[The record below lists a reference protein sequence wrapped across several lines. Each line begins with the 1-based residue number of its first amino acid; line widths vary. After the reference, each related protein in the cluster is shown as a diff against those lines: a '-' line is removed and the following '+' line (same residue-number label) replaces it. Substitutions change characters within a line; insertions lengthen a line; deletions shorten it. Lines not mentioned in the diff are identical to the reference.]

1 MYISIGTRP
10 FPSPLCPV
18 VIAKAT
24 LVGQKGRRE
33 GTCDVRYL
41 YSHALTV
48 TYPQTIP
55 QAVDNSDRSTPDVV
69 SDCVRMKG
77 RDPVP
82 VQRGVGKGKGG
93 VGTGLLLCV
102 YRTYLH
108 LSNKSLRASGLW
120 EAEDGHRG
128 LTDGDREAKYPITK

>member
-1 MYISIGTRP
+1 
-10 FPSPLCPV
+10 
-18 VIAKAT
+18 
-24 LVGQKGRRE
+24 
-33 GTCDVRYL
+33 
-41 YSHALTV
+41 
-48 TYPQTIP
+48 
-55 QAVDNSDRSTPDVV
+55 
-69 SDCVRMKG
+69 MKE